1 MRRDLTAVL
10 CLVALLFVSARELRA
25 QETESLQEQW
35 QIAIPSHPAYF
46 GMALIDAEG
55 RTTWD
60 DVYGRGFRGYVA
72 HADSANAEMIIT
84 NRVVVAHTYCT
95 IQSSDLLYCRHS
107 RGEGSV
113 SNMFVLTRRGAGP
126 KNLMS
131 EIQ

>member
-1 MRRDLTAVL
+1 MGKGLTAAL
-10 CLVALLFVSARELRA
+10 CLVALFFMPARELYA
-25 QETESLQEQW
+25 QEADSLQGQW

-60 DVYGRGFRGYVA
+60 DVYGRGFLGYVA
-72 HADSANAEMIIT
+72 HADSANAEMVIT
-84 NRVVVAHTYCT
+84 NRVSVVHTYCT

-107 RGEGSV
+107 RKDGFV
-113 SNMFVLTRRGAGP
+113 SNMFVLTRRGPGP

-131 EIQ
+131 GLQ